1 MNLKILT
8 KKVNKALDLLY
19 KNDIYL
25 FEHDLCERCISHKF
39 ANYLE
44 LQNFENY
51 YIDCEYN
58 RAYSKRNGG
67 TRTKKITTK
76 DGNYVDIV
84 ITKRNDNV
92 DDDLVCFEV
101 KKWNNSEGEI
111 GFKIDRL
118 KLKILTGKKLPTDIK
133 SGDVLKDEDGE
144 NYCFNYKY
152 GFFIIF
158 GLTRDEVKIEY
169 FK

>member
-1 MNLKILT
+1 MDLIIIQQKIDT
-8 KKVNKALDLLY
+8 ALDELY

-25 FEHDLCERCISHKF
+25 FEHDLCERCVNHKF
-39 ANYLE
+39 ASYLE
-44 LQNFENY
+44 MQKFEDY

-58 RAYSKRNGG
+58 RAYSKQNGG
-67 TRTKKITTK
+67 IRTKKITTK

-84 ITKRNDNV
+84 VTKRNNNA

-101 KKWNNSEGEI
+101 KKWNSNDGEK
-111 GFKIDRL
+111 GFDLDRL
-118 KLKILTGKKLPTDIK
+118 KLKILTGKKLPIDIK
-133 SGDVLKDEDGE
+133 SGDILEDENGE

-158 GLTRDEVKIEY
+158 GPTRDEVKIEL
-169 FK
+169 F